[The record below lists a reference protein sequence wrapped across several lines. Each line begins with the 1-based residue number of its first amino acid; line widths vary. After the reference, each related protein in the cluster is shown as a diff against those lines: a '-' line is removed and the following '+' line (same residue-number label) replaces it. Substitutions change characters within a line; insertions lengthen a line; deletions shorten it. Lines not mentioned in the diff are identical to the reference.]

1 MAGEREPILLTVQGF
16 PGSDILNEV
25 EVRLGAA
32 QTHCKTTGRPVVTLA
47 YAQSLDGSI
56 ASAEGKPLAL
66 SSTEALTLTHALRAA
81 HDAILVGI
89 GCVLADNPRLTVRL
103 IPGRSPQPVIVDS
116 RLRCPLSAN
125 LLSSNGTR
133 PWIVTTEKADKA
145 RQRTLE
151 GMGARV
157 IRIKNPLGA
166 HINLSTLLETLV
178 NIGVSTIM
186 VEGGAQIITS
196 FLTDR
201 LVDQVVVTI
210 APLLVGGLRA
220 VRTAPAMPPG
230 TRSMKAAPAGDAFT
244 EGYPKNAFP
253 RLVNTSY
260 EIVGNDLV
268 VRGDPDWAGP

>member
-1 MAGEREPILLTVQGF
+1 MAGEKEQIFLPVQGY
-16 PGSDILNEV
+16 PRSDILNEV

-32 QTHCKTTGRPVVTLA
+32 QTHCKTMGRPVVTLA

-56 ASAEGKPLAL
+56 ASAEGKSLAL
-66 SSTEALTLTHALRAA
+66 SSAEALTLTHALRAA

-103 IPGRSPQPVIVDS
+103 ISGRSPQPVIVDS
-116 RLRCPLSAN
+116 GLRCPLSVN

-133 PWIVTTEKADKA
+133 PWIFTTEKADAA
-145 RQRTLE
+145 RQRILE
-151 GMGARV
+151 EMGAKV
-157 IRIKNPLGA
+157 IRIKNPLEDR
-166 HINLSTLLETLV
+166 INLFTLLETLA
-178 NIGVSTIM
+178 NMGVSSIM

-220 VRTAPAMPPG
+220 VCTAPAMPPG
-230 TRSMKAAPAGDAFT
+230 TRSMEAAPAGNAFT
-244 EGYPKNAFP
+244 ERHPKNPFP

-268 VRGDPDWAGP
+268 VLGDPDWAGP